1 MQRPRIAIQLCV
13 AATVLAAA
21 SSLPAENWPQWRGP
35 SDNGLSRETGL
46 PLTWSKTE
54 NVVWRVPLPGQGGST
69 PVIWN
74 ERIFLTTADGDKNLL
89 LMAFNTAGKP
99 LWQETISDGNR
110 PVRGGEGNYASP
122 SPSTDGKH
130 VWVMVGTGEIGCYTL
145 EGKNVWKFNLQDR
158 YGKFGI
164 MFGMASTPVLDG
176 DRLYLQLLHSGG
188 SWVLALD
195 KLTGDE
201 VWKVRRPTDAR
212 AECEQSYA
220 SPIVY
225 RDSQRALLLTHGADY
240 IIAHR
245 LTDGSEVWRCGGLN
259 PKGSYNPTLR
269 FVASPAA
276 VEGLIVVPSA
286 KKGPILGLDPASQGD
301 ISDSNQGHYWVH
313 PKNTPDVP
321 SPLIHDGLVYLCGEE
336 GTLLCLDAK
345 TGEQCYQK
353 RVYGGQHRASPVYA
367 DGKIFL
373 TARDGTITVIKPGRT
388 LEVLAQNKMDEQMTS
403 SPAISGGR
411 IYLRTWDALY
421 AIQAAAK

>member
-1 MQRPRIAIQLCV
+1 MKRLRIAIQFCV
-13 AATVLAAA
+13 AARVLAAA
-21 SSLPAENWPQWRGP
+21 SFLPAENWPQWRGP

-74 ERIFLTTADGDKNLL
+74 DRIFLTTADGEKNLL

-130 VWVMVGTGEIGCYTL
+130 VWVMVGTGEIGCYTVD
-145 EGKNVWKFNLQDR
+145 GKNVWKFNLQDR

-195 KLTGDE
+195 KLTGNE

-245 LTDGSEVWRCGGLN
+245 LTDGGEVWRCGGLN

-286 KKGPILGLDPASQGD
+286 KKGPILGLDPASKGD

-321 SPLIHDGLVYLCGEE
+321 SPLIHGGLVYLCGEE

-388 LEVLAQNKMDEQMTS
+388 LDVLAQNKMDEQMTS